1 MDYLIW
7 ANIYLAVFYGFY
19 WFFLRKETFFQL
31 NRGYLLCS
39 ILFSFILPLLELKA
53 YFFSPESIQFFYTMG
68 FEAQVNQVVIPSVSA
83 WDNWMGSISSASLI
97 VLIYGVGCVFALIG
111 FFYRLTLIKRNLNTF
126 YAGQAYSFFNK
137 VHIDQEL
144 IGYSTIVEHEN
155 IHVNQF
161 HSFDIVLIELVKI
174 VNWFNPVVYLL
185 HRSVKLNHEY
195 IADSIVT
202 QSDNDRTGYAQTLLS
217 QAFGTP
223 IHALTNNFFNQSI
236 IKKRIAMLF
245 KNKSKKLV
253 LSRFF
258 LLIPVLIVMLAFHAK
273 EPSLSKNPAIDF
285 TNSAPFDQRTAPL
298 DVHQPDS
305 NTVFVAVE
313 VPPVPPG
320 GMAEFLKYVGT
331 NYVYPKEAED
341 ANVNGRMIMTFVV
354 EKDGS
359 LSDIKSVRDLGF
371 GTGEEAIRVLKNSPK
386 WKPGMQNGH
395 VVRVEYT
402 LPIVFNLSSGDPQE

>member
-31 NRGYLLCS
+31 NRSYLLCS
-39 ILFSFILPLLELKA
+39 ILVSFILPLVDLKA
-53 YFFSPESIQFFYTMG
+53 YFFPIKTGELFYTLSL
-68 FEAQVNQVVIPSVSA
+68 EAQVNQVVNSSVSA
-83 WDNWMGSISSASLI
+83 WSALPDISIL
-97 VLIYGVGCVFALIG
+97 VLIYITGCIFSLVKLLYRFAV
-111 FFYRLTLIKRNLNTF
+111 IKRNFNTF
-126 YAGQAYSFFNK
+126 YPGQAYSFFHN
-137 VHIDQEL
+137 VHIDPEL
-144 IGYSTIVEHEN
+144 SGYSTIVAHED
-155 IHVNQF
+155 IHIRQF
-161 HSFDIVLIELVKI
+161 HSLDIVLVELVKI
-174 VNWFNPVVYLL
+174 ANWFNPLVYLL

-217 QAFGTP
+217 QAFDTP
-223 IHALTNNFFNQSI
+223 IHSLTNNFFNQSI

-258 LLIPVLIVMLAFHAK
+258 LLIPVLIVMLAFQAK
-273 EPSLSKNPAIDF
+273 EPSLSKSPAIDF
-285 TNSAPFDQRTAPL
+285 TNSAPFNQSTTAL
-298 DVHQPDS
+298 DVLQPDT
-305 NTVFVAVE
+305 NTIFVAVE

-341 ANVNGRMIMTFVV
+341 ANVKGRIIMTFVV

-359 LSDIKSVRDLGF
+359 LSDIKCVRDLGF

-402 LPIVFNLSSGDPQE
+402 LPIVFNLSSGDLQE